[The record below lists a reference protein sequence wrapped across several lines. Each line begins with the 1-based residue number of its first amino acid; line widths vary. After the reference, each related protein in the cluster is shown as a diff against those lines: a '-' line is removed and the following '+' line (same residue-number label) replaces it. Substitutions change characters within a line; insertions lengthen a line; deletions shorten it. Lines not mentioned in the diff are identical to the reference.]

1 MGFSSALP
9 IALGEIRAYI
19 EGFTDL
25 ETLSARRH
33 FLKMVKTLDGTWL
46 DIQAKRAPPNP
57 PAAPKPR

>member
-33 FLKMVKTLDGTWL
+33 FLRMVKVLDGTWL
-46 DIQAKRAPPNP
+46 DIQAKRTP